1 MWIDGKNKKKIKNN
15 NDSMVYVMFIEKLI
29 LLCKWK
35 YYSLLGAWIQA
46 PLLPQQ
52 ATKAVNC
59 LLIPGERFLK
69 ILDSFCGFFNVC
81 FAFVVV
87 FFCVCV
93 SFFTTV
99 KVDCLLTLLLCEF
112 FEVFLNS
119 FLATVK
125 EDQMLDHAS
134 LLFLFCFKAD

>member
-1 MWIDGKNKKKIKNN
+1 MKILQ
-15 NDSMVYVMFIEKLI
+15 FIG
-29 LLCKWK
+29 CMNPT
-35 YYSLLGAWIQA
+35 

-69 ILDSFCGFFNVC
+69 ILDSFFF
-81 FAFVVV
+81 FLMFVLLLS

-93 SFFTTV
+93 SFLTTV

-125 EDQMLDHAS
+125 ADQMLDHAS